1 LCHTDAVNL
10 KFLSVSAVPASTS
23 QPNGLRERKQE
34 DQSMNPAAFQAMMA
48 PPPLA
53 DQPPADTSFGRH
65 LAQQATQVETID
77 AAAGDPGRLASPG
90 ALANEVLQSLRGFMQ
105 RADAMTKSS
114 WNKSGG
120 HHDGHGSPSVSHLH
134 AGPAQASLDRASYE
148 PPDSS
153 ELKKAGEGAEPSA
166 DNPLDYFDDIV
177 KQSLEDFSFYVQAE
191 MLSHS
196 AMSLGHTANTLA
208 KGQ

>member
-1 LCHTDAVNL
+1 
-10 KFLSVSAVPASTS
+10 
-23 QPNGLRERKQE
+23 
-34 DQSMNPAAFQAMMA
+34 MNAAAFQAIVT

-53 DQPPADTSFGRH
+53 EQPPVDMSFDRH
-65 LAQQATQVETID
+65 LAGHVTQIETID

-90 ALANEVLQSLRGFMQ
+90 AIADEVLQSLRGFMQ

-114 WNKSGG
+114 SSKSGA
-120 HHDGHGSPSVSHLH
+120 HHDGHAPLPASHLH

-148 PPDSS
+148 PSDRS
-153 ELKKAGEGAEPSA
+153 ELKKIEENGEPDAG
-166 DNPLDYFDDIV
+166 NPLDYFDDIV

>member
-1 LCHTDAVNL
+1 
-10 KFLSVSAVPASTS
+10 
-23 QPNGLRERKQE
+23 
-34 DQSMNPAAFQAMMA
+34 MNTAAFQAIVS

-53 DQPPADTSFGRH
+53 DQPPADMSFDRH
-65 LAQQATQVETID
+65 LADHTTTVETID
-77 AAAGDPGRLASPG
+77 ATAGDPGRLASPG
-90 ALANEVLQSLRGFMQ
+90 ALADEVLESLRGFMQ
-105 RADAMTKSS
+105 RADAMTKTE

-120 HHDGHGSPSVSHLH
+120 HHDAQGGLSVSHLH
-134 AGPAQASLDRASYE
+134 AGPAQASLDQASYE
-148 PPDSS
+148 PADGS
-153 ELKKAGEGAEPSA
+153 ELENAEQGSK
-166 DNPLDYFDDIV
+166 DGNPLAYFDDIV